1 MRGWDGG
8 DKTLKTRR
16 LLSILWPAF
25 LVAGILEILIFAMVD
40 PQELQ
45 WFGQPITLSRAGVYT
60 VAFFVFWAVVA
71 LSSAMTALLSTPAP
85 TGHDAVPD

>member
-1 MRGWDGG
+1 M
-8 DKTLKTRR
+8 KTRR

-60 VAFFVFWAVVA
+60 MAFFVFWAVVA
-71 LSSAMTALLSTPAP
+71 L
-85 TGHDAVPD
+85 

>member
-1 MRGWDGG
+1 M
-8 DKTLKTRR
+8 KTRR

-60 VAFFVFWAVVA
+60 MAFFVFWAVVA
-71 LSSAMTALLSTPAP
+71 LSSAMTALLSTSAP

>member
-1 MRGWDGG
+1 M
-8 DKTLKTRR
+8 KTRR

-71 LSSAMTALLSTPAP
+71 LSSAMPALLSTPAP

>member
-1 MRGWDGG
+1 M
-8 DKTLKTRR
+8 KTRR

-60 VAFFVFWAVVA
+60 VAFFFFFSVVA
-71 LSSAMTALLSTPAP
+71 LSSHSAALPSP
-85 TGHDAVPD
+85 

>member
-8 DKTLKTRR
+8 DKTRKTRR